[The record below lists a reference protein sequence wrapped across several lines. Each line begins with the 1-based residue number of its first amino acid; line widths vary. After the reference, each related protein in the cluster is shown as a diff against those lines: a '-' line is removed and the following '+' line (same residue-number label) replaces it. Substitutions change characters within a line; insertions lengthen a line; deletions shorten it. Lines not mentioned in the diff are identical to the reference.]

1 MPRRQLAAN
10 ILLQRGL
17 HYEFFTIMIFSFP
30 LSLSGN
36 LPLLANDYHTSVF
49 LQGYAFSILAEKKTL
64 LRIKFEI
71 IASTIF
77 PPGFSTFRNVRTL
90 RERLSRVRD
99 SRIWLLEIGTPIPEE
114 FQVINDRGAH
124 VKILPSEHA
133 PVTVGKFQEVFITIY

>member
-1 MPRRQLAAN
+1 M
-10 ILLQRGL
+10 
-17 HYEFFTIMIFSFP
+17 
-30 LSLSGN
+30 LS
-36 LPLLANDYHTSVF
+36 AF
-49 LQGYAFSILAEKKTL
+49 LRKKKTL

-77 PPGFSTFRNVRTL
+77 PPGFSTFKNVRAL
-90 RERLSRVRD
+90 RKHLRRVRD

-133 PVTVGKFQEVFITIY
+133 PVTLGKFQEVFITIY

>member
-1 MPRRQLAAN
+1 
-10 ILLQRGL
+10 
-17 HYEFFTIMIFSFP
+17 MIFSFP